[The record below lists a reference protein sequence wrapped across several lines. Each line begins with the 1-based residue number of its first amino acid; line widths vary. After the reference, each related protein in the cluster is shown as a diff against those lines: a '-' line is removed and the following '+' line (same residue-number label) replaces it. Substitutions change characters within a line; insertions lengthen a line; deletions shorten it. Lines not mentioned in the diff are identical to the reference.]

1 MDRLIELLIV
11 LSTTEYAQ
19 WMRYTYL
26 SALGFGLNTNQLI
39 NNFNMYSYS
48 TVDHVKILNR
58 WIVDLGGM
66 PPTDIPAI
74 DQYVGSTEGAIEWL
88 ISAELESIE
97 LYNITYIMAGEFEM
111 AGLQYDLGRIL
122 SRKHEDLSD
131 LMDLV
136 APHTIDDVTI
146 IMLGNKLGKFANK
159 TPSLYKELILD
170 RFEKLGKIAAG
181 VSSLDINTW
190 LREMIDLGRYGALEL
205 EDNDIEKLQTTLPE
219 RTREWIVNDI
229 EETVR
234 NLWSRKE
241 EENITSA
248 MEFYREV
255 YEWLNSPQV
264 IQGWLGIFQAYMP
277 DWQTWLLSDWYGKEE
292 LKEQPLSM
300 EEIFQQIQPSEGRE
314 ETPTSESVPKAAPS
328 KKEER
333 PITERLEEKLK
344 VYDPST
350 KKRDL
355 EVGVGDKVF
364 SQLARDILRENKDD
378 YGLTSQQIN
387 AYSVGTIKEIR
398 SDGSIVV
405 TVEGAEEP
413 FDEQIWS
420 QEKLWGSRESGQRVV
435 N

>member
-1 MDRLIELLIV
+1 MNQLVELLAV
-11 LSTTEYAQ
+11 LSAGEYAQ

-26 SALGFGLNTNQLI
+26 SALGFGLNTDQLV
-39 NNFNMYSYS
+39 NHFNIYSYS
-48 TVDHVKILNR
+48 TLDHTKILNR
-58 WIVDLGGM
+58 WIIDLGGM
-66 PPTDIPAI
+66 PPTDIPEI

-88 ISAELESIE
+88 VNAELDSIE
-97 LYNITYIMAGEFEM
+97 IYNIAHTLASKLEM

-122 SRKHEDLSD
+122 SRKHEDLSN
-131 LMDLV
+131 LMDLI
-136 APHTIDDVTI
+136 APHTIDDITI
-146 IMLGNKLGKFANK
+146 IVLGNKLGKFANK
-159 TPSLYKELILD
+159 APSLYKELIID
-170 RFEKLGKIAAG
+170 RFEKLGRVAAG
-181 VSSLDINTW
+181 VSALDINTW

-205 EDNDIEKLQTTLPE
+205 ENNNIEKLQTTLPE
-219 RTREWIVNDI
+219 RTREWIIKDI
-229 EETVR
+229 EDTVR

-241 EENITSA
+241 EEDVTSA

-277 DWQTWLLSDWYGKEE
+277 DWQTWLLSDWYGEE
-292 LKEQPLSM
+292 KSEEQPLSM
-300 EEIFQQIQPSEGRE
+300 EEIFQQVQPSEGRE
-314 ETPTSESVPKAAPS
+314 EVPTSEPALKVAPS

-333 PITERLEEKLK
+333 PITERIEEKLK
-344 VYDPST
+344 VYDPNT
-350 KKRDL
+350 KKKDL
-355 EVGVGDKVF
+355 EVGIGDQVF
-364 SQLARDILRENKDD
+364 SQLVRDILRENKDD

-405 TVEGAEEP
+405 TVKGAEEP